1 MAERTKGSFS
11 IPSPTSSRIA
21 RLSLADP
28 ESDRKACCCRVYGKA
43 EQSSAQPHGAQ
54 HPSAGQSGRATE
66 DAPTAAAPLAACSAA
81 VVRPLYPSRFV
92 TPTEI
97 TAALTCPAS
106 SGSPT
111 AARHEGSYLPQAGS
125 MLSPISVAAPRE
137 RDRGAV
143 TAGFSPLALPSCFPF
158 PPLGSARRWLPPAV
172 PKEAAQEVG
181 KSDRAADACTH
192 SPEAGAASQGRPQ
205 TQPRV
210 SRFIGGSGGS
220 QPPARTSPDAPHPT
234 ASIPCRARTRPEL
247 LTAAAW
253 LKGSSLSCDTHRRR
267 QADAKHRHPRQISS
281 PPTHPKGFF
290 LRAVPLV
297 S

>member
-111 AARHEGSYLPQAGS
+111 AARQEGSYLPQAGS
-125 MLSPISVAAPRE
+125 MLSPISVAAPRD

-158 PPLGSARRWLPPAV
+158 PLSAALGDGSLRPS

-192 SPEAGAASQGRPQ
+192 SPEAGAASQGRPSDAAPGFTFHWRLRRKPAACPHIAGRAASHRQ
-205 TQPRV
+205 HPLQ
-210 SRFIGGSGGS
+210 GS
-220 QPPARTSPDAPHPT
+220 DT
-234 ASIPCRARTRPEL
+234 AGA
-247 LTAAAW
+247 
-253 LKGSSLSCDTHRRR
+253 THRRCLAQR
-267 QADAKHRHPRQISS
+267 E
-281 PPTHPKGFF
+281 F
-290 LRAVPLV
+290 PLL
-297 S
+297 